1 MKRKAPNQQS
11 TIDEYS
17 STVAGVVRFKRPF
30 DPYQNPD
37 EKYNHVVRV
46 CVNFSY
52 HALVK
57 HCCKKLTES
66 QEKNVSRSSKM
77 GRLQNGA
84 ALRHRRKRRHFAFS
98 SVVESQRFCQSIFKN
113 LERIISSGHSP
124 KIGQEWP
131 IPAITASASMDSVN
145 VRGNCQWANRQRTI
159 KSRRCLIAFASAEM
173 GEESGKVRGGG
184 GWLFQVKNGDQ
195 AATPAVERI
204 RQRIPGGESNCFVA
218 LHS

>member
-1 MKRKAPNQQS
+1 MRNLGRRLSPVAARPRRRPKRRPKRRPRRNCFLFVAVIFLFLLFHVWLILVSCSCSCHISSPFTVASKRNESISVIMKRKAPNQQS

-124 KIGQEWP
+124 KIGQE
-131 IPAITASASMDSVN
+131 
-145 VRGNCQWANRQRTI
+145 
-159 KSRRCLIAFASAEM
+159 
-173 GEESGKVRGGG
+173 
-184 GWLFQVKNGDQ
+184 
-195 AATPAVERI
+195 
-204 RQRIPGGESNCFVA
+204 
-218 LHS
+218 